1 MIIPPYL
8 KPGDTVALVAT
19 ARKIN
24 KEELAPAVAIL
35 ESYGLKVAYGQ
46 HLFKEHN
53 QFAGTDSERAED
65 LQWAIENP
73 AVKAIIIARG
83 GYGSLRIADHVNFE
97 SLLASPKWIVGYSD
111 VTVLHAALLKLGIA
125 CIHGTML
132 FQFSRH
138 LESTYTIKTLLF
150 GEELNYTVPPHTLN
164 REGTATAG
172 LTGGNLSLLYALAS
186 TPTEVDTEGKILFI
200 EDLDEYLYH
209 IDRMMLQLKRAGKLK
224 GLKGLIVGGM
234 SDMKDNSI
242 AFGKAAEEIIA
253 EAVKDYDYPVCFGF
267 PAGHIERNL
276 ALGLGRNVQLTVSE
290 QGSELKYV

>member
-35 ESYGLKVAYGQ
+35 ESYGLVVAPGR

-53 QFAGTDSERAED
+53 QFAGTDTERAED
-65 LQWAIENP
+65 LQWAIDNP
-73 AVKAIIIARG
+73 SVKAIIIARG
-83 GYGSLRIADHVNFE
+83 GYGTLRIADHINFDP
-97 SLLASPKWIVGYSD
+97 LLKSPKWVVGYSD

-150 GEELNYTVPPHTLN
+150 GEELSYTVPPHALN
-164 REGTATAG
+164 RAGTATAA

-234 SDMKDNSI
+234 SDMKDNTI
-242 AFGKAAEEIIA
+242 AFGKAVEEIIA
-253 EAVKDYDYPVCFGF
+253 DAVKDYHYPVCFGF

-276 ALGLGRNVQLTVSE
+276 ALCLGREVQLTVNE
-290 QGSELKYV
+290 QGAGLKYV